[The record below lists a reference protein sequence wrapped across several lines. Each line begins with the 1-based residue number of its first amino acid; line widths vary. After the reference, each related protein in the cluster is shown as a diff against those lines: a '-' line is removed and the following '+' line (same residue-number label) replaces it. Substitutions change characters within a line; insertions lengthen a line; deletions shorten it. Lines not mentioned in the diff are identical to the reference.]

1 MKKLIVLTLALF
13 AIQSPA
19 IAQINRTAGDRVSDL
34 GKIAAN
40 NNREAVKACQKKG
53 GNIIVKSGNFYT
65 CFYAERLA
73 K

>member
-1 MKKLIVLTLALF
+1 MKKLIIILALF

-19 IAQINRTAGDRVSDL
+19 IAQVNRTAGNRISDL
-34 GKIAAN
+34 GKITAKSNHDAA
-40 NNREAVKACQKKG
+40 KACRKKG
-53 GNIIVKSGNFYT
+53 GNIAVKSGNLYT